1 MKTLI
6 ALIVAAV
13 SVFAVGVSSAQS
25 HVMAQG
31 AAEGIDWMGGYDGM
45 AGMLFLLTVVAG
57 FVAAV
62 RQARFEE

>member
-25 HVMAQG
+25 QVMAQG
-31 AAEGIDWMGGYDGM
+31 TAGVIDWMGGYDGM
-45 AGMLFLLTVVAG
+45 AAMLFLVTVVAG
-57 FVAAV
+57 FVATV
-62 RQARFEE
+62 RQARLEE